1 MGLST
6 KNFSDLI
13 TFTRASTGR
22 YFNSSGVLTSA
33 AIDTPRFNY
42 NPATLAARGLLLEES
57 RTNSLLY
64 SEEFDNVYWNKGN
77 LEGTLTANSTTAPD
91 GATTAELYQENTVT
105 TGRYIT
111 RSNSFTSG
119 LAYTV
124 SVFAKQ
130 APGATRYA
138 GLVLLSGAFGVSVT
152 AVFTLSGAGSVTIVT
167 AGTGTS
173 ASIQQCANGWY
184 RCTLTS
190 TATVTTSANIQIRLT
205 NSPSGIAGYTG
216 DGSSGIYIWGV
227 QLEAGASASSYIPTS
242 ASTVTRAADSATL
255 STLSNWFNTN
265 EGTILGQFD
274 NYATGTRTVVDINN
288 STANES
294 IRLRSIATN
303 PYFTVTDGGSDQADL
318 NGGALVANTSCKF
331 AGAYRVNDFAA
342 CINGGTV
349 QTDTS
354 GTLPT
359 VTQMILG
366 NSASSNILNGHLQK
380 IVYYPCR
387 LSDSE
392 LQTATT

>member
-1 MGLST
+1 MALVSKAFG
-6 KNFSDLI
+6 DLI
-13 TFTRASTGR
+13 TFTRASTGS
-22 YFNSSGVLTSA
+22 YFNSSGILTSA
-33 AIDTPRFNY
+33 AIDAPRFNY

-111 RSNSFTSG
+111 RNNSFTSG

-130 APGATRYA
+130 APGSTRYA
-138 GLVLLSGAFGVSVT
+138 GLVFLSGAFGVSAT
-152 AVFTLSGAGSVTIVT
+152 AVFTLSGAGSATIVT

-173 ASIQQCANGWY
+173 ASIEQCANGWY

-255 STLSNWFNTN
+255 STLSNWFNSN

-318 NGGALVANTSCKF
+318 NGGTLVANTSCKF

-380 IVYYPCR
+380 IVYYPRR